1 MSFVW
6 TFTTYIYQAKP
17 LLIMKQQTKQVS
29 DMKSHR
35 IDIVGINKFRRKKLL
50 IQQVT

>member
-35 IDIVGINKFRRKKLL
+35 IDIVGIDKFHRKKLL